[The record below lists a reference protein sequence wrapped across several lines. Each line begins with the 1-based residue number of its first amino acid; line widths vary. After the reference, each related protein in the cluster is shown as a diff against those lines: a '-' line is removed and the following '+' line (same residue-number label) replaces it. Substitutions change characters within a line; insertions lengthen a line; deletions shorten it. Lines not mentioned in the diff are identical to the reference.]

1 MLHLIYNSQ
10 DIIKNWD
17 FMKNLHKSKLENRI
31 LRVVPKIQ
39 RFLPIIN
46 NINNINYIV
55 PFCASKI
62 WFDIFWV
69 IFNSFITISNGVIK
83 FS

>member
-1 MLHLIYNSQ
+1 MLQLIYNSQ
-10 DIIKNWD
+10 DIMKNWD

-31 LRVVPKIQ
+31 TTAMPKIQ
-39 RFLPIIN
+39 RFLPIIK
-46 NINNINYIV
+46 NIKNTNYIV

-62 WFDIFWV
+62 WFDIFRV

-83 FS
+83 FP